1 MHSWLFIRKFWL
13 FSKVASVFWQQLNN
27 AGDMLV
33 FRRLNRLSTKRLQI
47 SKILSLKLIMPSELV
62 KPQSLK
68 SDTRLFK
75 WAVIGVFVAG
85 ASYLALRRYRVVY
98 CEENGCD
105 PRDPLDLFVD
115 QIRSKIDL
123 DLSDLQSDL
132 KSKLDTFGSE
142 FWDTVQDKIMD
153 AKMKEALDFILA
165 ILENLKEFDMPNIE
179 YNVPRLILLFLVK
192 RTQEYKVTKSSL
204 EDQIPVKLSHIEFEE
219 SKRIGQFALNVY
231 GATWAWKGDEVKV
244 AEKMGMGINDKV
256 LMTWFQDQ
264 DGDDFCPK
272 FMIFTDEATK
282 SIVLAIRG
290 TFSLADVIVDV
301 ICDEEKYLDGYA
313 HRGILKGSQ
322 KIMKESQETL
332 KAAFQTHPDHK
343 LVITGHSLGAGTAV
357 LITMGILKN
366 LYSVVPKGTK
376 IQCLALAPPPVYRA
390 RKSPKIFKDNIDI
403 FINGNDVVPRL
414 SLANM
419 AKLLAMLRA
428 FDKVDLNIQDYLKI
442 LAGIE
447 EPEVTDNLEKFSQ
460 ILDGVEQDKF
470 PNMQHHGR
478 IFYLRRLQEGHF
490 KIYDTPGNFFSDSLL
505 LFENMISD
513 HLQPYYEEAFS
524 KVKLD

>member
-1 MHSWLFIRKFWL
+1 
-13 FSKVASVFWQQLNN
+13 
-27 AGDMLV
+27 
-33 FRRLNRLSTKRLQI
+33 
-47 SKILSLKLIMPSELV
+47 MPSELV

-115 QIRSKIDL
+115 QIRSKINL

-142 FWDTVQDKIMD
+142 FWDTVQDKVMD

-192 RTQEYKVTKSSL
+192 RTQEYKVTKASL
-204 EDQIPVKLSHIEFEE
+204 EDQIPVKLSQIEFEE

-244 AEKMGMGINDKV
+244 AEKMGMGIND
-256 LMTWFQDQ
+256 
-264 DGDDFCPK
+264 
-272 FMIFTDEATK
+272 EATK

-301 ICDEEKYLDGYA
+301 ICDEERYLDGYA
-313 HRGILKGSQ
+313 HRGILKGSR

-332 KAAFQTHPDHK
+332 KAAFQSHPDHK

-447 EPEVTDNLEKFSQ
+447 EPEVIDNLEKFSQ

>member
-1 MHSWLFIRKFWL
+1 MI
-13 FSKVASVFWQQLNN
+13 VFH
-27 AGDMLV
+27 
-33 FRRLNRLSTKRLQI
+33 RLTRLSNKRLELRELP
-47 SKILSLKLIMPSELV
+47 KILSLKVIMPSELV

-85 ASYLALRRYRVVY
+85 ASYLALRQYRVVY
-98 CEENGCD
+98 CEEEGCD

-123 DLSDLQSDL
+123 DLSLKDFKFDLQ
-132 KSKLDTFGSE
+132 SKLDTFGSE

-165 ILENLKEFDMPNIE
+165 ILENLKEFDMPDIQ
-179 YNVPRLILLFLVK
+179 YNVPRLILLALVK

-204 EDQIPVKLSHIEFEE
+204 EHQSVKLSQIEFEE
-219 SKRIGQFALNVY
+219 SKRMGQFALNVY
-231 GATWAWKGDEVKV
+231 GATWAWMGDEDKV
-244 AEKMGMGINDKV
+244 AKKMGMGDNDKV

-272 FMIFTDEATK
+272 FMIFTDEASK

-322 KIMKESQETL
+322 KIMKEAQGTL
-332 KAAFQTHPDHK
+332 ESAFQTHPDHK

-357 LITMGILKN
+357 LITMGILKKQ
-366 LYSVVPKGTK
+366 YPVVPKGTK
-376 IQCLALAPPPVYRA
+376 IQCLALAPPPVYRT
-390 RKSPKIFKDNIDI
+390 RKSPEIFRNNIDI

-428 FDKVDLNIQDYLKI
+428 LDKVDLNIQEYLKI

-447 EPEVTDNLEKFSQ
+447 EPEVTENLETFSQ

>member
-13 FSKVASVFWQQLNN
+13 FSKVASVFWQHHNN

-115 QIRSKIDL
+115 QIKSKIDL

-142 FWDTVQDKIMD
+142 FWDTVQDKVMD

-179 YNVPRLILLFLVK
+179 YNLPRLILLFLVK

-204 EDQIPVKLSHIEFEE
+204 EDQIPVKLSQIEFEE

-343 LVITGHSLGAGTAV
+343 LVITGH
-357 LITMGILKN
+357 
-366 LYSVVPKGTK
+366 
-376 IQCLALAPPPVYRA
+376 
-390 RKSPKIFKDNIDI
+390 
-403 FINGNDVVPRL
+403 
-414 SLANM
+414 
-419 AKLLAMLRA
+419 
-428 FDKVDLNIQDYLKI
+428 
-442 LAGIE
+442 
-447 EPEVTDNLEKFSQ
+447 
-460 ILDGVEQDKF
+460 
-470 PNMQHHGR
+470 
-478 IFYLRRLQEGHF
+478 
-490 KIYDTPGNFFSDSLL
+490 
-505 LFENMISD
+505 
-513 HLQPYYEEAFS
+513 
-524 KVKLD
+524 